1 MIKDLH
7 AAVEK
12 IKTLSEDR
20 RLYAAEV
27 LEQIAAS
34 GDQVYHLSDEERLAI
49 QEGLAELDAG
59 LVVSDADMAAFWD
72 RHRN

>member
-1 MIKDLH
+1 MLKELH

-12 IKTLSEDR
+12 IKSLSGDR
-20 RLYAAEV
+20 QRYAAEG
-27 LEQIAAS
+27 LEQLAAG
-34 GDQVYHLSDEERLAI
+34 GDQVYRLSDEERLAI

-59 LVVSDADMAAFWD
+59 LVVSDADMAAFWN

>member
-1 MIKDLH
+1 MIKELH

-20 RLYAAEV
+20 QRYAAEV
-27 LEQIAAS
+27 LEQLVAS
-34 GDQVYHLSDEERLAI
+34 GDQLYRLSDEERLAI

-59 LVVSDADMAAFWD
+59 LIVSDADMAAFWD

>member
-1 MIKDLH
+1 MIKELH

-12 IKTLSEDR
+12 IKTLFEDR
-20 RLYAAEV
+20 QRYAAEV

-34 GDQVYHLSDEERLAI
+34 GDQVYLLSDEERLAI

>member
-1 MIKDLH
+1 MIKELH

-20 RLYAAEV
+20 QRYAAEV

-34 GDQVYHLSDEERLAI
+34 GDQVYLLSDEERLAI

>member
-1 MIKDLH
+1 MIKELH

-20 RLYAAEV
+20 QRYAAKV

-34 GDQVYHLSDEERLAI
+34 GDQVYLLSDEERLAI

-59 LVVSDADMAAFWD
+59 LVVSDADMAAFWN
-72 RHRN
+72 RHRD